1 MTRNR
6 IIIPAATIER
16 TKLYL
21 LRAAALLLRVLIF
34 PLAAHAS
41 PFDTG
46 ISSIQTLFTGTIA
59 KAASLIAIVIGG
71 YTFAHGEP
79 GAKKDACRCR
89 RRNGYSDHGDQHPDL
104 AVGLLAPNS
113 LMFCD
118 PHHLTSDDVSPRG
131 VYAGNYSEA
140 PQPSLQESA

>member
-1 MTRNR
+1 MTRIR

-21 LRAAALLLRVLIF
+21 IRGAALLLCVLIL
-34 PLAAHAS
+34 PLTAHAS

-79 GAKKDACRCR
+79 GAKKQGRAVLIRVQQYADHRGGLCAAC
-89 RRNGYSDHGDQHPDL
+89 D
-104 AVGLLAPNS
+104 
-113 LMFCD
+113 
-118 PHHLTSDDVSPRG
+118 RG
-131 VYAGNYSEA
+131 
-140 PQPSLQESA
+140 